1 METLRIEL
9 FGHFRVTVGDR
20 AVPDGAWSQRR
31 PAALVKLLALAPGHR
46 LRRDQVMDV
55 LWPEL
60 DPAAAGRNLRKA
72 LHAARRALDGEQGAD
87 LIASVGDLLCL
98 PSDRLSVDVDEY
110 RSAAATARRTRA
122 VDAHAGAIEL
132 YRDGLLPEDVYEDW
146 AVAPRDALRDD
157 WLALMAEFAELLE
170 TRGDLNDAARTVQR
184 LVAADPLSEDNHA
197 WLMRLYSAAGRRGE
211 ARRQYQRLC
220 DVLDAELGIEPSP
233 STQRLYEEIRSNLAA
248 EPEQAIEVWERVG
261 DLRAQSGDAAATI
274 TAYERALRAGPDA
287 ATAIRLHR
295 KGAAALVMQQQ
306 LDAAETHLD
315 AADRLGPDA
324 VDQGR
329 LAGVRAG
336 VMRER
341 GDFAAARRLADRAHQ
356 VAVAHGDADAVA
368 EALEEQAI
376 LAHIQGTWRT
386 ALQVQMPRLAAVDLG
401 GRVSRFFEIN
411 HCIGQYQL
419 YEDALADD
427 VEQYARET
435 LALAERADAVAV
447 QAFAWCLLGE
457 SLLLRGHWDAAAACL
472 DRSCELYA
480 PMGSRSVALPWLRR
494 AELAICTGALDEVV
508 PYLKRASAIAAVTP
522 LARHAWGR
530 LHATA
535 ALAALERD
543 DLDGAVESVRA
554 ASRTA
559 ARYGDCAS
567 CGLLLNPVGAETLAR
582 AGDAAGARAFA
593 EAARRAASFHDSM
606 AWTAMAE
613 SAAGSAAAAAGDPVE
628 ARAGFETAAALYE
641 KAGQPFWAARSRR
654 QAAAV

>member
-9 FGHFRVTVGDR
+9 FGHFQVTVGGR
-20 AVPDGAWSQRR
+20 VVPAAAWSQRR

-60 DPAAAGRNLRKA
+60 DPATAGRNLRKA

-122 VDAHAGAIEL
+122 VDAHAGAIER
-132 YRDGLLPEDVYEDW
+132 YRDGLLPTDVYEDW
-146 AVAPRDALRDD
+146 VVAPRDALRDD

-170 TRGDLNDAARTVQR
+170 SRGDLNDAARAVQR

-287 ATAIRLHR
+287 VTAIRLHR
-295 KGAAALVMQQQ
+295 KSAAALVMQQQ
-306 LDAAETHLD
+306 LDAAQTHLD

-324 VDQGR
+324 ADQGR
-329 LAGVRAG
+329 LAGVRAS

-341 GDFAAARRLADRAHQ
+341 GDFAAA
-356 VAVAHGDADAVA
+356 
-368 EALEEQAI
+368 
-376 LAHIQGTWRT
+376 
-386 ALQVQMPRLAAVDLG
+386 
-401 GRVSRFFEIN
+401 
-411 HCIGQYQL
+411 
-419 YEDALADD
+419 
-427 VEQYARET
+427 
-435 LALAERADAVAV
+435 
-447 QAFAWCLLGE
+447 
-457 SLLLRGHWDAAAACL
+457 
-472 DRSCELYA
+472 
-480 PMGSRSVALPWLRR
+480 
-494 AELAICTGALDEVV
+494 
-508 PYLKRASAIAAVTP
+508 
-522 LARHAWGR
+522 
-530 LHATA
+530 
-535 ALAALERD
+535 
-543 DLDGAVESVRA
+543 
-554 ASRTA
+554 
-559 ARYGDCAS
+559 
-567 CGLLLNPVGAETLAR
+567 
-582 AGDAAGARAFA
+582 
-593 EAARRAASFHDSM
+593 
-606 AWTAMAE
+606 
-613 SAAGSAAAAAGDPVE
+613 
-628 ARAGFETAAALYE
+628 
-641 KAGQPFWAARSRR
+641 
-654 QAAAV
+654 